1 MKLKFCQCTVVV
13 VMFKT
18 QNSILDYC
26 VGPVPKFY
34 LPGVALMPCFKVV
47 LTVALSGY
55 VIRLFSQ

>member
-1 MKLKFCQCTVVV
+1 MVA

-26 VGPVPKFY
+26 LGSMSESC
-34 LPGVALMPCFKVV
+34 LPGVALMPYFKVV